1 MSNRF
6 LKNRFR
12 SIIDK
17 YLKGTSSAEQQNLVD
32 YFYDSIPNEDIP
44 ESKLSAIER
53 DLKDGID
60 LHISGERTLRSKKRR
75 FTYLKIASCV
85 ALVVIAS
92 FYIYNRYQV
101 TPKIHE
107 FEYVERTVAE
117 ADRDLAAPVFVL
129 EDGKSYTLKD
139 SVFERLSYTL
149 VDGEKVFIIPKHIST
164 TEDQVQKLNQIKNPT
179 DKVFAFLLQDGTT
192 AWLNPNSTLDILPD
206 RDGKRMVRIEGTVL
220 FDVQKMKEEN
230 GYKPFVVKT
239 ALQTIEVLGTKFI
252 VNSINNLEDI
262 LLLEGKVKLT
272 HNKYKTAVIL
282 KPNQKAS
289 LKEIEPKILVT
300 KSTDSYK
307 IEAWHKGLFHFENE
321 KMSDVMAEIS
331 QWYGKDVI
339 VDSMIKDI
347 PITGMISR
355 YKTIDE
361 VLELIE
367 LTNNV
372 RYHSEERR
380 IYVE

>member
-32 YFYDSIPNEDIP
+32 YFYDSIPDEDIS
-44 ESKLSAIER
+44 EVKLSAIER
-53 DLKDGID
+53 DMKGSID
-60 LHISGERTLRSKKRR
+60 RSIKKEDRLKRR
-75 FTYLKIASCV
+75 TMYLKVAS
-85 ALVVIAS
+85 AAVVLIVSS
-92 FYIYNRYQV
+92 FYIYNNLNQKSNV
-101 TPKIHE
+101 VPLEDMQSSTTEINTAPE
-107 FEYVERTVAE
+107 T
-117 ADRDLAAPVFVL
+117 PVFVL
-129 EDGKSYTLKD
+129 EDGQSYTLLD
-139 SVFERLSYTL
+139 SAFERLSSKL
-149 VDGEKVFIIPKHIST
+149 IDGERVFILPDDLPITDDSR
-164 TEDQVQKLNQIKNPT
+164 QKLSQIKNPT
-179 DKVFAFLLQDGTT
+179 DKVFAFRLQDGTT
-192 AWLNPNSTLDILPD
+192 AWLNPNSTLDILPET
-206 RDGKRMVRIEGTVL
+206 DGKRLVRIEGTVL
-220 FDVQKMKEEN
+220 FDVQKIKEEQ

-252 VNSINNLEDI
+252 VNSVNTLEDV
-262 LLLEGKVKLT
+262 LLLEGKVRLT
-272 HNKYKTAVIL
+272 HNKYKTAVVL

-289 LKEIEPKILVT
+289 LKEAEANILVT
-300 KSTDSYK
+300 KSTDNYK

-321 KMSDVMAEIS
+321 KMADVMAEIS
-331 QWYGKDVI
+331 QWYGQTVT
-339 VDSMIKDI
+339 VDPAIKDI

-355 YKTIDE
+355 YKRIEE

-372 RYHSEERR
+372 KYHREEGK

>member
-60 LHISGERTLRSKKRR
+60 LRISGERTLRSKKRR

-85 ALVVIAS
+85 ALVVISS

-101 TPKIHE
+101 TPKIQE
-107 FEYVERTVAE
+107 LERTVAE
-117 ADRDLAAPVFVL
+117 AERDLVAPVFVL

-220 FDVQKMKEEN
+220 FDVQKMKGEN